1 MLLILD
7 VLYRLFKKKYFF
19 VVYDIV
25 FDNVIKIGVIC
36 LGSMIDKLMC
46 YINKYVYKNV
56 ENVIVFGM
64 EMKNYLVNY

>member
-1 MLLILD
+1 M
-7 VLYRLFKKKYFF
+7 
-19 VVYDIV
+19 VYDIV

-46 YINKYVYKNV
+46 YINRYVYKNV

-64 EMKNYLVNY
+64 EMKNYLLNY